1 MLILRDIKG
10 ILFNQ
15 LKAGIRLEKQDG
27 AHQLVFK
34 YIPYMSHIFT

>member
-10 ILFNQ
+10 LPFNQ

-34 YIPYMSHIFT
+34 CIPYMSPTFT